1 MINEQRTKM
10 KWNGT
15 YDVVVVGIYVC
26 FFHLKS
32 SLSLK
37 YIRTTR
43 SICII
48 YTEREKKYDSHHT
61 VTLEQW

>member
-1 MINEQRTKM
+1 ME
-10 KWNGT
+10 W
-15 YDVVVVGIYVC
+15 YVRC
-26 FFHLKS
+26 GCCWYLRVFFFHLKT

-48 YTEREKKYDSHHT
+48 HTEERKKIYDSHHT